1 MHKFLLGVVMFGVG
15 VVTASDDDCGEQM
28 ETFAICS
35 ERYRGLPN
43 VQDMFGKY
51 CQNKTGCCSFPLEMR
66 TY

>member
-1 MHKFLLGVVMFGVG
+1 MLKFLVGVVMFGVG

-43 VQDMFGKY
+43 VQDVQENIAKKQVVLVF
-51 CQNKTGCCSFPLEMR
+51 Q
-66 TY
+66 

>member
-1 MHKFLLGVVMFGVG
+1 MLKFLVGVVMFGVG

-43 VQDMFGKY
+43 VQDMFG
-51 CQNKTGCCSFPLEMR
+51 NIAKTKQVVVVFL
-66 TY
+66 